1 MVNDAAPSS
10 PQAAPVSAAPVAA
23 LGSAAARAPRFS
35 AQARLAALQSD
46 IMDLILENNLAAGS
60 PLPTEAELCSALG
73 LGRNTLRESL
83 KVLQA
88 LGVVEIRH
96 GYGMF
101 VAPTN
106 FDALTTGLTFR
117 GRLSLRQQGKEALEL
132 VDVRQTLESG
142 LIGKSMTL
150 MTPDHLARI
159 EETVREMESLADQ
172 GQALAAVDS
181 EFHRQLFE
189 PLGNELLTHLMSVF
203 WDVYSRIHAESGMK
217 TASLHATAL
226 THREIFDAVK
236 SGDKALASERINSH
250 FDGIREAIA
259 ALVNR

>member
-1 MVNDAAPSS
+1 M
-10 PQAAPVSAAPVAA
+10 
-23 LGSAAARAPRFS
+23 PRFS
-35 AQARLAALQSD
+35 AQARLAALQND
-46 IMDLILENNLAAGS
+46 IMELILDSKLEAGS

-73 LGRNTLRESL
+73 VGRNTLRESL

-106 FDALTTGLTFR
+106 FDALTAGLSFR

-142 LIGKSMTL
+142 LIGQAMSL
-150 MTPDHLARI
+150 MTPAHLARI

-189 PLGNELLTHLMSVF
+189 PLDNELLTHLLSVF
-203 WDVYSRIHAESGMK
+203 WDVYSRIHAEAGMK
-217 TASLHATAL
+217 AGSLHATAQM
-226 THREIFDAVK
+226 HREIFEAV
-236 SGDKALASERINSH
+236 SAGDRTLASERINNH
-250 FDGIREAIA
+250 FDGIREAIHDM
-259 ALVNR
+259 VSR

>member
-1 MVNDAAPSS
+1 MVNDTTPPISGEAERSPTAASAPS
-10 PQAAPVSAAPVAA
+10 P
-23 LGSAAARAPRFS
+23 ARAPRFS

-46 IMDLILENNLAAGS
+46 IMELILDRKLEAGS
-60 PLPTEAELCSALG
+60 PLPTEAELCADLG
-73 LGRNTLRESL
+73 VGRNTLRESL

-106 FDALTTGLTFR
+106 FDALTAGLSFR

-142 LIGKSMTL
+142 LIGQAMSL
-150 MTPDHLARI
+150 MTPAHLARI
-159 EETVREMESLADQ
+159 EETVQAMESLADQ
-172 GQALAAVDS
+172 GKALAAVDS

-189 PLGNELLTHLMSVF
+189 PLDNELLAHLMSVF
-203 WDVYSRIHAESGMK
+203 WDVYSRIDAEAGVQAVDLHS
-217 TASLHATAL
+217 TAQM
-226 THREIFDAVK
+226 HREIYEAVRD
-236 SGDKALASERINSH
+236 GDRALASERINNH
-250 FDGIREAIA
+250 FEGIREAIHE
-259 ALVNR
+259 LVSR